1 MTAHMISERSGRPG
15 SPPPPPP
22 KRIRLR
28 RSQSSS
34 ERTCLAGPPGR
45 PRPRRGVSPHG
56 PVPPVSPSGGSPPL
70 PASPPPQG
78 PLLFAKRPRTR
89 LPHPIK
95 MLIAALYRYAKARKT
110 VASRAGPPMSPAM
123 AHPADPLT
131 GLPHDER
138 IRSRKLA
145 GGVATI
151 IADATGLTKAE
162 GDTLEQEL
170 RSAALAMPGV
180 EEARIAITAAQTA
193 RTLIAIGSG
202 KGGVGKSTVTANL
215 AIALARRGKKVGL
228 IDADVYGPSQPT
240 LLGSHDKPE
249 ADKEKLLPVEAHGIK
264 FLSLGQLVSPG
275 HALAWRGP
283 MATGA
288 LANLVEAEWGDS
300 ELLLV
305 DLPPGT
311 GDVQLS
317 LIQRSRPAG
326 AVIVSTPQD
335 LSLIDARRAV
345 DLFRK
350 TSVPVLGIIENM
362 ATYECPHCGEE
373 SHPFGSGGAEAAAT
387 EMGFPFLGR
396 LPLSVR
402 IREASDAGTPPAA
415 SEGPEAEAFVAIAR
429 KLLEALETPVH

>member
-1 MTAHMISERSGRPG
+1 
-15 SPPPPPP
+15 
-22 KRIRLR
+22 
-28 RSQSSS
+28 
-34 ERTCLAGPPGR
+34 
-45 PRPRRGVSPHG
+45 
-56 PVPPVSPSGGSPPL
+56 
-70 PASPPPQG
+70 
-78 PLLFAKRPRTR
+78 
-89 LPHPIK
+89 
-95 MLIAALYRYAKARKT
+95 
-110 VASRAGPPMSPAM
+110 M
-123 AHPADPLT
+123 AHPVDPLT
-131 GLPHDER
+131 DLPHDER

-151 IADATGLTKAE
+151 IADATGLSKA
-162 GDTLEQEL
+162 DSQALEAEL
-170 RSAALAMPGV
+170 KSAALAIPGV
-180 EEARIAITAAQTA
+180 EEARVAITAAQTH

-215 AIALARRGKKVGL
+215 AVALARAGKKVGL

-240 LLGSHDKPE
+240 LLGRHDKPE
-249 ADKEKLLPVEAHGIK
+249 AENEKLLPVAAHGIK

-288 LANLVEAEWGDS
+288 LANLVEAEWGDA

-345 DLFRK
+345 DLFNK
-350 TSVPVLGIIENM
+350 MSVPVLGIIENM
-362 ATYECPHCGEE
+362 ATYTCPHCGEP
-373 SHPFGSGGAEAAAT
+373 SHPFGTGGAEVAAK
-387 EMGFPFLGR
+387 EMDVPFLGR
-396 LPLSVR
+396 LPLSLG
-402 IREASDAGTPPAA
+402 IREQSDAGMPPA
-415 SEGPEAEAFVAIAR
+415 SGDGPEAEAFAAIAA
-429 KLLEALETPVH
+429 KLLQALETPVH

>member
-1 MTAHMISERSGRPG
+1 
-15 SPPPPPP
+15 
-22 KRIRLR
+22 
-28 RSQSSS
+28 
-34 ERTCLAGPPGR
+34 
-45 PRPRRGVSPHG
+45 
-56 PVPPVSPSGGSPPL
+56 
-70 PASPPPQG
+70 
-78 PLLFAKRPRTR
+78 
-89 LPHPIK
+89 
-95 MLIAALYRYAKARKT
+95 
-110 VASRAGPPMSPAM
+110 M
-123 AHPADPLT
+123 AHPVDPLT
-131 GLPHDER
+131 ELPHDER

-151 IADATGLTKAE
+151 IADATGLSDKE
-162 GDTLEQEL
+162 RSSLEEEL

-180 EEARIAITAAQTA
+180 SEARVAMTAAQVA
-193 RTLIAIGSG
+193 RTLITIGSG
-202 KGGVGKSTVTANL
+202 KGGVGKSTVSANL

-240 LLGSHDKPE
+240 LLGTHDKPAAE
-249 ADKEKLLPVEAHGIK
+249 NEKLIPVAAHGIK

-288 LANLVEAEWGDS
+288 LANLMDAEWGDT
-300 ELLLV
+300 ELLIV

-345 DLFRK
+345 DLFNK

-362 ATYECPHCGEE
+362 ATYACPHCGEE
-373 SHPFGSGGAEAAAT
+373 SHPFGSGGAEAAAQ
-387 EMGFPFLGR
+387 EMGVPFLGR
-396 LPLSVR
+396 LPLSLA
-402 IREASDAGTPPAA
+402 IREASDAGQPFAA
-415 SEGPEAEAFVAIAR
+415 ETEKFEEIAE
-429 KLLEALETPVH
+429 KLVESLNKGG

>member
-1 MTAHMISERSGRPG
+1 MD
-15 SPPPPPP
+15 
-22 KRIRLR
+22 
-28 RSQSSS
+28 
-34 ERTCLAGPPGR
+34 
-45 PRPRRGVSPHG
+45 
-56 PVPPVSPSGGSPPL
+56 
-70 PASPPPQG
+70 
-78 PLLFAKRPRTR
+78 
-89 LPHPIK
+89 
-95 MLIAALYRYAKARKT
+95 
-110 VASRAGPPMSPAM
+110 
-123 AHPADPLT
+123 HPADPLT

-138 IRSRKLA
+138 VRSRKLA

-151 IADATGLTKAE
+151 IVDATGLTPGEAKSVE
-162 GDTLEQEL
+162 EEL
-170 RSAALAMPGV
+170 RAAALQVAGV
-180 EEARIAITAAQTA
+180 NEARIAMTATQPH

-202 KGGVGKSTVTANL
+202 KGGVGKSTVSANL
-215 AIALARRGKKVGL
+215 AIALAKAGRKVGL

-240 LLGSHDKPE
+240 LLGTHEKPTAENDK
-249 ADKEKLLPVEAHGIK
+249 LVPVEAHGIR

-288 LANLVEAEWGDS
+288 LANLVDAEWGDA

-345 DLFRK
+345 DLFNK
-350 TSVPVLGIIENM
+350 MSVPVFGIIENM
-362 ATYECPHCGEE
+362 ATYVCPHCGEP
-373 SHPFGSGGAEAAAT
+373 SHPFGIGGAEAAAA
-387 EMGFPFLGR
+387 EMGVPFLGR
-396 LPLSVR
+396 LPLSLA

-415 SEGPEAEAFVAIAR
+415 SDGPEAEAFAALAA
-429 KLLEALETPVH
+429 KLLEMLETPVH